1 MILALAIGT
10 STGAYANRY
19 VVAKENPSVIKLNEV
34 KITLNLGN
42 ITHLKKSEVKQ
53 KIKDLLNSMD
63 QFGSESGLS
72 FKVNVKATADSKE
85 LKNLQIEA
93 SVSGKREEV
102 KKEVKSLSNILFD
115 SMKELTKIELP

>member
-10 STGAYANRY
+10 STSVYANRY
-19 VVAKENPSVIKLNEV
+19 VVAKENPSIIKLDEV

-53 KIKDLLNSMD
+53 KIKDLLNSID
-63 QFGSESGLS
+63 QFGTESALS

-93 SVSGKREEV
+93 SVSGKRESV

-115 SMKELTKIELP
+115 SMKELTKIDLP